1 LKNLNE
7 FRSQGFISAIEA
19 HHLEAILDMGHAAIH
34 RGHIPERKS
43 IVAAVDIAEALVKR
57 LYIDPTKV
65 ASVKEA
71 TPLRKEK

>member
-1 LKNLNE
+1 
-7 FRSQGFISAIEA
+7 
-19 HHLEAILDMGHAAIH
+19 MGQAAIH